1 MYTNKPSD
9 DNADTTPSPTTATV
23 NSSKSSRSRVT
34 SPDYSDEEPLKVWV
48 AYTGTTS
55 SPTTEP
61 TTVTVEPTVPIKT
74 TTLPTLT
81 PTTNPE
87 PGTTVEE
94 NFLNVQVAYTVVT
107 DECGHL
113 DANTFM
119 SLAGNFSRQGLID
132 KTTNLTTIILNQ
144 TIHNVTIDQAFDVNT
159 GCGNESSCLFV
170 TSTISV
176 MLGPDDN
183 PAMINNAIKTGLQ
196 DSFDLSCKVLVSRGR
211 RKKRE
216 PSLFYAPHSSLQVQ
230 VSYNFTNDCGFDA
243 EDIMNEIENSMKQ
256 DLIKATWAIVNR
268 ALKETTSSLDSA
280 VQLTEQ
286 QPITIDQILNIDQD
300 CKQGLNCLFVT
311 SAISLDGYG
320 ENPALVIA
328 TVTKGMRESFEDG
341 SFFDELPDDTAD
353 CLPV

>member
-119 SLAGNFSRQGLID
+119 SQAGNFSRQGLID
-132 KTTNLTTIILNQ
+132 KTTNLTSIILNQ
-144 TIHNVTIDQAFDVNT
+144 TIHKVTIDQVFDVNT

-183 PAMINNAIKTGLQ
+183 PAMINNAIKSGLQ
-196 DSFDLSCKVLVSRGR
+196 DSFDLSCKVLVSRTIPGR
-211 RKKRE
+211 RR
-216 PSLFYAPHSSLQVQ
+216 PP
-230 VSYNFTNDCGFDA
+230 
-243 EDIMNEIENSMKQ
+243 
-256 DLIKATWAIVNR
+256 R
-268 ALKETTSSLDSA
+268 ARPK
-280 VQLTEQ
+280 
-286 QPITIDQILNIDQD
+286 
-300 CKQGLNCLFVT
+300 
-311 SAISLDGYG
+311 ISC
-320 ENPALVIA
+320 
-328 TVTKGMRESFEDG
+328 MR
-341 SFFDELPDDTAD
+341 LRIH
-353 CLPV
+353 